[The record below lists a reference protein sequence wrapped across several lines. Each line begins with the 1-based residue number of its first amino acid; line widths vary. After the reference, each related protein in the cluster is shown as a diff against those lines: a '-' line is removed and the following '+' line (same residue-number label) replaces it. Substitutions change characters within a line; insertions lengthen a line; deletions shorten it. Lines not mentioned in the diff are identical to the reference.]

1 MLRMDA
7 LFGKGVMV
15 VRVFRIG
22 IFGCENCLFLL
33 HFEGRKFSAV
43 LTHGQAEHMGPC

>member
-1 MLRMDA
+1 MDA

-33 HFEGRKFSAV
+33 GKIIAFNEQ
-43 LTHGQAEHMGPC
+43 LYI